1 MYSLCLL
8 NESSNIRK
16 KGPVHSYVHSNPFV
30 NAYKLVSLPL
40 SKLHSS
46 VKRRRGGGRGREGV
60 KRVGK
65 GKKSSG
71 KRKNITKIEQ
81 NIIIQRTKEKEK
93 KNRPAKLGMHAKT

>member
-16 KGPVHSYVHSNPFV
+16 KGPVHSYVHSHPFV

-46 VKRRRGGGRGREGV
+46 VKGRREGGGEGV
-60 KRVGK
+60 KGGGK
-65 GKKSSG
+65 GKKNSG

-93 KNRPAKLGMHAKT
+93 IGQVNYACMLKREL

>member
-16 KGPVHSYVHSNPFV
+16 KGPVHSYVHSHPFV

-46 VKRRRGGGRGREGV
+46 VKGRREGGGVGGCKGGR
-60 KRVGK
+60 KR
-65 GKKSSG
+65 KKKNSG

-93 KNRPAKLGMHAKT
+93 IGPLN